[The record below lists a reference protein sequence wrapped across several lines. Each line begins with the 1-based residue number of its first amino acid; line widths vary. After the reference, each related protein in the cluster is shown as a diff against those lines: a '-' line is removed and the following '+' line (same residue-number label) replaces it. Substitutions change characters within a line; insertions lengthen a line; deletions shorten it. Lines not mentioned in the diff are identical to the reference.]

1 MDSAT
6 TLAGLED
13 FGWES
18 GGRDQGEEKADG
30 DGLEK
35 HFDGRK
41 LSVSCVCELC
51 DCVVVCG
58 LIMMRISGGGWA
70 VLIHISWHVFELSPS
85 IHWEWVVMLIWSILF
100 TRATSIPG
108 EGNLDIITVPSR
120 TEFTAFQ
127 NPCSRG
133 NQTWSTYRVMGSN
146 VWPTYLGEKTGF
158 HTIGTSKARDKPVG
172 VLVF

>member
-13 FGWES
+13 FDWES

-35 HFDGRK
+35 HCDGRK

-58 LIMMRISGGGWA
+58 LIMMRISGRMG
-70 VLIHISWHVFELSPS
+70 
-85 IHWEWVVMLIWSILF
+85 
-100 TRATSIPG
+100 
-108 EGNLDIITVPSR
+108 
-120 TEFTAFQ
+120 
-127 NPCSRG
+127 
-133 NQTWSTYRVMGSN
+133 STYSHFLARVRALPVDTLGMGRDA
-146 VWPTYLGEKTGF
+146 YLEYIVHEGDINTW
-158 HTIGTSKARDKPVG
+158 
-172 VLVF
+172 